1 MSGSPAR
8 VGIIGCGTISGA
20 YLAVAQR
27 LSAFQIVACAD
38 LIMERAQERAARYG
52 LRACTV
58 EELLA
63 DPTIDLVL
71 NLTIPKAHAEV
82 ARRALEAG
90 KSVYNEKPLALDRA
104 EAQGV
109 LTLAQSK
116 GLRVGCAPDTFLGA
130 GLQTCR
136 KLLDAGAIGAPVAGT
151 AFMLCHGHENW
162 HPDPAFYYQRGGG
175 PLLDMGPYYLTA
187 LVSLLGPIRRVTGS
201 ARITFPERVIG
212 SQPKA
217 GTRIA
222 VETPTHLAA
231 VLDFANGA
239 VVTLVT
245 SFDVWAANVPV
256 IELYGTE
263 GTLSVPD
270 PNGFGGQPR
279 LWQRG
284 DGAWK
289 TVPLTHGFG
298 EQSRGIGVAELIY
311 AQGAGRPHRAS
322 GELAYHVLDAMLAV
336 EEASISGKHI
346 ELDSTCVQ
354 PAPLPPGMD
363 ESSLV

>member
-1 MSGSPAR
+1 MSKAPAR
-8 VGIIGCGTISGA
+8 VGVVGCGAISGA

-27 LSAFQIVACAD
+27 LSAFKIVACAD
-38 LIMERAQERAARYG
+38 LLMERAKERAATYG

-63 DPTIDLVL
+63 DPSIDLVL
-71 NLTIPKAHAEV
+71 NLTTPKAHAEI

-90 KSVYNEKPLALDRA
+90 KSVYNEKPLALERA
-104 EAQGV
+104 EAQGL
-109 LTLAQSK
+109 LTLAGAR

-136 KLLDAGAIGAPVAGT
+136 KLLDEGAIGTPVAGT
-151 AFMLCHGHENW
+151 AFMLCHGHESW

-201 ARITFPERVIG
+201 ARITFPERVIT

-217 GTRIA
+217 GTRIP

-279 LWQRG
+279 LWRRS
-284 DGAWK
+284 DGTWK
-289 TVPLTHGFG
+289 TLPLTHAFS
-298 EQSRGIGVAELIY
+298 EQSRGIGVAELAY
-311 AQGAGRPHRAS
+311 AQRAGRPHRAS
-322 GELAYHVLDAMLAV
+322 GELASHVLDAMLAV
-336 EEASISGKHI
+336 EEASVSGNHI
-346 ELDSTCVQ
+346 ELTSTCAQ

-363 ESSLV
+363 EIILT

>member
-8 VGIIGCGTISGA
+8 VGLIGCGTISGA
-20 YLAVAQR
+20 YLSVAQR

-38 LIMERAQERAARYG
+38 LIMERAKERAAKYD

-71 NLTIPKAHAEV
+71 NLTIPKAHAEI

-104 EAQGV
+104 EAQD
-109 LTLAQSK
+109 LLALAQSK
-116 GLRVGCAPDTFLGA
+116 DLRVGCAPDTFLGA

-136 KLLDAGAIGAPVAGT
+136 KLLDAGAIGTPVAGT
-151 AFMLCHGHENW
+151 AFMLCHGHESW

-212 SQPKA
+212 SRPKA

-245 SFDVWAANVPV
+245 SFDVWAANVPI

-284 DGAWK
+284 DGTWK
-289 TVPLTHGFG
+289 TVPLTHGFS
-298 EQSRGIGVAELIY
+298 EQSRGIGLAELVY
-311 AQGAGRPHRAS
+311 ARRAGRAHRAS

-336 EEASISGKHI
+336 EEASVSGKHI
-346 ELDSTCVQ
+346 LLASTCAQ

-363 ESSLV
+363 EASLV